1 MLTEEEM
8 EALRKKALELLA
20 SLSEEEI
27 AELLSLLSTRR

>member
-20 SLSEEEI
+20 SLKEEEI
-27 AELLSLLSTRR
+27 TELLPELA